1 MEIKIPI
8 KKTYRATQIVEDKH
22 TAIEYGSGLA
32 KVFATPAMIALME
45 NASYKC
51 IEEFLPEGY
60 SSVGTEICVQHLRAT
75 LPGDSIYADST
86 VVSVDGRKISFEVE
100 AFDSKG
106 LIGTGKHD
114 RFMVETKKFLAKLNG

>member
-1 MEIKIPI
+1 
-8 KKTYRATQIVEDKH
+8 
-22 TAIEYGSGLA
+22 
-32 KVFATPAMIALME
+32 MIALME

-60 SSVGTEICVQHLRAT
+60 SSVGTEICIQHLRAT
-75 LPGDSIYADST
+75 LPGDSVYADST
-86 VVSVDGRKISFEVE
+86 VVSVDGRKVSFEVE

-114 RFMVETKKFLAKLNG
+114 RFLVETKKFLAKLNG